1 MTRRDWL
8 KVTALG
14 VATTLTPS
22 LAPSNLS
29 AQGGRKGMAQ
39 FKQDLCWWC
48 FARQGVDPKRL
59 IQEAK
64 AIGYAGFELVPREWW
79 DAIKEAGLEIVT
91 IGGHG
96 SLTDGLNRKENHAR
110 IEDEI
115 LRNLELAKQYG
126 IKILICFSGNRRGM
140 SDEEGI
146 ENTAEGLRR
155 VAKAAE
161 EAGVTLALE
170 VLNSKVDHKD
180 YHADRTWWAVEV
192 CQRVNSPRVRVL
204 YDIYHMQIMEGD
216 VIRTIREN
224 FQWIAHFHT
233 AGNPGRRDLDDEQ
246 ELNYRGIMK
255 ALAALGYTGYVGQE
269 FIPKGDVF
277 AAIRHAFEVCQV

>member
-1 MTRRDWL
+1 
-8 KVTALG
+8 
-14 VATTLTPS
+14 
-22 LAPSNLS
+22 
-29 AQGGRKGMAQ
+29 MAQ

-170 VLNSKVDHKD
+170 VLNSKVAHKD
-180 YHADRTWWAVEV
+180 SHADRTWWAVAV
-192 CQRVNSPRVRVL
+192 CQRVISPGVRVL

-224 FQWIAHFHT
+224 FQWLAHFHT